1 MRLGFARAKPARY
14 PLDRKAMSDSTPIR
28 ILCVDDHPIVR
39 EGLAAI
45 IGTQP
50 DMTVVA
56 EAADGKAAFENYRQ
70 HKPDVVVMDLRMPG
84 GGGVEATE
92 QIREAFPAARI
103 IILTTYEG
111 DEDIHRA
118 LEAGA
123 QAYLLKDMVRKQLL
137 DTIREVHA
145 GKRAIPPPVA
155 ARLAEHTPR
164 TPLSPRELEVL
175 TLVAE
180 GLRNKEIGA
189 KLNISEDTVKIH
201 IKNIFTKLNV
211 IDRTQAVVQASQ
223 RGFIHL
229 RSPE

>member
-1 MRLGFARAKPARY
+1 MRLEFARTQLARY
-14 PLDRKAMSDSTPIR
+14 PPGSKAMSDSTPIR

-50 DMTVVA
+50 DMAVVA
-56 EAADGKAAFENYRQ
+56 EAADGKAAFERFRE

-84 GGGVEATE
+84 GGGVEATM
-92 QIREAFPAARI
+92 QIREAFPTARI

-118 LEAGA
+118 LGAGA

-164 TPLSPRELEVL
+164 TALSPRELEVL
-175 TLVAE
+175 NLVAE

-201 IKNIFTKLNV
+201 VKNIFTKLNV

-229 RSPE
+229 QSPE